1 MLSIFK
7 YSHFIKSFVLSISL
21 TAFLSADIVSQYA
34 NIKDDS
40 LLVLGNTV
48 YRKGNYVESEAI
60 YREALKKYGDN
71 KKSKESIIAFVGLGA
86 SLLDQGELHAGKEWI
101 FRADSSISDQIPFE
115 LQAYVKSNVGWV
127 YKSFREYTEAYN
139 NYNLALSLAEQS
151 GDQYRIAQ
159 VGNSLALLTYN
170 LGRYDE
176 SINFALT
183 AVQSFEQIGDP
194 FLLSVAYGN
203 LSKAYE
209 ALGFIDK
216 AEQALLRSFE
226 IRKLLQ
232 NDDLLSSS
240 FFYLG
245 SFYHRTGNY
254 DKALPNYSKYLNY
267 VLDLGSMSFITPAYE
282 YIGSVYL
289 SMGDYEKAL
298 EYFSRSEELDN
309 KHNLQSNTFVLLK
322 IAFCYQK
329 MGEYELARALYLKSL
344 DEFIEKNDRH
354 QIIETYLKISEL
366 ELALENYNE
375 ALSFAE
381 KARNRSLKTE
391 SKQLKARSYT
401 ALGKVNL
408 ALENKD
414 LALKLSKKAYD
425 LASVFKGYNLAMYA
439 ANLASA
445 FYHAGNDS
453 AFFFADVAFSEIER
467 EQQSVYGD
475 NLESGVFSNYANF
488 YDEVALWYLNRDNDI
503 EKAFEITER
512 GRARVLLE
520 RLSVSDSEL
529 QNVVTEKEL
538 ISLRQKEKEIDKI
551 YRQIESSDNDG
562 DTSYLKNEL
571 RDLEFNYQSYSNDLR
586 LQYPQLKAFTELE
599 LISIPEIQEVLSTNE
614 ALIEYIITDNHLV
627 TFWITEKDA
636 VSHSIALD
644 SFSST
649 GVDIPSLVSK
659 FRTSIQEKASLDVLE
674 KQSTPLYDI
683 LLKPFIDKFRN
694 IDHFIIVPTKSL
706 SVLPFDALYI
716 NNSFLVE
723 RFNIKY
729 LPSSSIY
736 NYIKPAHRSTT
747 KELFAVA
754 GSGFSNAIST
764 TRNYSSLPSTLLEVD
779 AISDEFNS
787 FVSLKDQDVS
797 ESNIKNASLHQFR
810 YLHFATHGKVN
821 ELNPQQSG
829 LIISEF
835 NEQEGSFQED
845 GYLNSKEISSLNL
858 NADMVVLSAC
868 NTAIGKI
875 VSGEGLQGLQRSFFK
890 AGASS
895 VVVSLWNVYDKST
908 ASFMGAF
915 YKNLNSFEKEEIGIW
930 NKLKIAFDFYEPP
943 MFGFKEKALH
953 QAKLEFL
960 DHPYYNDPVYWAPFI
975 MLGK

>member
-1 MLSIFK
+1 M
-7 YSHFIKSFVLSISL
+7 
-21 TAFLSADIVSQYA
+21 TAFWSADIVSQYA

-48 YRKGNYVESEAI
+48 YRKGNYAESEAI
-60 YREALKKYGDN
+60 YREALKKYGGD
-71 KKSKESIIAFVGLGA
+71 KKSKESIIASVGLGA
-86 SLLDQGELHAGKEWI
+86 SLLDQSELLAGKEWI
-101 FRADSSISDQIPFE
+101 FRADSSISDQIPYE

-127 YKSFREYTEAYN
+127 YKRFREYTKAYSS
-139 NYNLALSLAEQS
+139 YNLALSLAEQS

-159 VGNSLALLTYN
+159 VSNSLSLLAYY
-170 LGRYDE
+170 LGYYDE
-176 SINFALT
+176 AITSATI
-183 AVQSFEQIGDP
+183 AVKSFEQLDDP
-194 FLLSVAYGN
+194 FLLSMAYSN
-203 LSKAYE
+203 LSSAFE
-209 ALGFIDK
+209 ALGFIEK
-216 AEQALLRSFE
+216 AEENLIKSFNL
-226 IRKLLQ
+226 KLQLQ
-232 NDDLLSSS
+232 NQDLISNGY
-240 FFYLG
+240 FYLG
-245 SFYHRTGNY
+245 SFYHRTGNF
-254 DKALPNYSKYLNY
+254 DKALSNYSKYLNY
-267 VLDLGSMSFITPAYE
+267 VLDLGSMSFITPAYD
-282 YIGSVYL
+282 YVGSVYL

-309 KHNLQSNTFVLLK
+309 KHNLQSNTSVLLK

-329 MGEYELARALYLKSL
+329 MGEYELARTLYLTAL
-344 DEFIEKNDRH
+344 DKFIEKNDRH
-354 QIIETYLKISEL
+354 QIIETYLKLSEL
-366 ELALENYNE
+366 ELTLENFNE

-381 KARNRSLKTE
+381 VASNRSLETE
-391 SKQLKARSYT
+391 SKQLKAGSYA
-401 ALGKVNL
+401 ALGKVNV
-408 ALENKD
+408 ALGNKD
-414 LALKLSKKAYD
+414 LALRLSKKAYD
-425 LASVFKGYNLAMYA
+425 LASIFKGYNLATYA
-439 ANLASA
+439 ANLATA

-453 AFFFADVAFSEIER
+453 AFFFAEIAFSEIER

-488 YDEVALWYLNRDNDI
+488 YDEVAFWYLDKQNNV
-503 EKAFEITER
+503 EKAFEVTER

-520 RLSVSDSEL
+520 RLSVSESEL
-529 QNVVTEKEL
+529 RNVVTEKEL
-538 ISLRQKEKEIDKI
+538 ISLRQKEKEIDKV
-551 YRQIESSDNDG
+551 YRQIEHSDNDN
-562 DTSYLKNEL
+562 DISQLKNQL

-586 LQYPQLKAFTELE
+586 LQYPQLKTFTELE
-599 LISIPEIQEVLSTNE
+599 LISIPEIQEMLSSNE
-614 ALIEYIITDNHLV
+614 ALIEYIITDNRLV
-627 TFWITEKDA
+627 TIQITKKDA

-644 SFSST
+644 SVSST
-649 GVDIPSLVSK
+649 GADISSLVSN

-674 KQSTPLYDI
+674 KQSDPLYNI
-683 LLKPFIDKFRN
+683 LLKPFINRLHN
-694 IDHFIIVPTKSL
+694 IDHLIIVPVKSL

-754 GSGFSNAIST
+754 GSGFSNSIST

-787 FVSLKDQDVS
+787 FISLKDRDVS

-829 LIISEF
+829 LIISEL
-835 NEQEGSFQED
+835 NEQEGPFQED

-915 YKNLNSFEKEEIGIW
+915 YQNLNRFEKEEIGIW

-943 MFGFKEKALH
+943 MFGYKEKALH